1 VKAYQSQQPGPYAGF
16 LTKISA
22 DGSSLLYSTYL
33 GGNTFDQPTSIA
45 IDGLAQVHVA
55 GYTMSQNFP
64 VANAY
69 QVTALANQGGNYG
82 YYGFLTKFSADGSS
96 LVYSTYLGGNSNVV
110 QNCGGPCWPA
120 PYSAVSA
127 IAIDANGNAYVDGTT
142 NTNNFPVTP
151 GAFLTSNNTQ
161 QDATLGF
168 VSKFNSAGG
177 LDYSTY
183 FYGSSGNPIGM
194 NAIAVDGS
202 GAAFVAGTADSDGT
216 FPLTATGLCDP
227 AVYGSACG
235 YAFVTKFDPAGA
247 TLLYSTFLGP
257 SNYAGPQALALDAI
271 GNAYVLGTTSSS
283 LFLTDQAIEAYTNQE
298 DLLLVEIDPAAN
310 TQRFSTYLGGTGND
324 SAAGMALDAAGSIY
338 ITGTTN
344 STDFPVSPG
353 AFQGLL
359 GGDTDAFVVKI
370 GAGSSPTVSLS
381 PTTLEY
387 PPQPFGSTSQA
398 QQVQLRNMSDLP
410 LSIASVSVTGDFA
423 ETNNC
428 GTSLPPAGNC
438 TVSVTFTPTALG
450 NRTGSIQISDTA
462 AGSPHLVGLNG
473 SAFGAVV
480 ALTPSSLAFPSSPVG
495 VSSAAQTVTLANQGN
510 YSLDMAN
517 AQTTGDFAQ
526 TNNCP
531 GVLTTGSS
539 CTFNIIFTATA
550 AGNRTGTLVIND
562 SGSGSPQ
569 TVPLSGA
576 GSDFSLAGSPASVT
590 VKAGSTATY
599 AVTVTPV
606 GGAFGNL
613 INFAC
618 SGAPALTTCSVSP
631 SSKTPGANP
640 ATVTVS
646 ISTTGSTAAAMPIVP
661 VRQQSAYAVWIQ
673 IQGFGLLGVILVGSR
688 RRRRIQAAILLALVG
703 ALLFLSAC
711 AGGTGIAS
719 QPGTTPGTY
728 TITITG
734 TSGALQHSLPLTLTV
749 Q

>member
-1 VKAYQSQQPGPYAGF
+1 MPSSDAQSAAVPAPVHTSRADYGRLPLAFERNQGQTASVVQFLSRGQGYTAFLSAGRMVLSLRTSAPATAAGSASQSAKAIVEFTLLGAASSPTVVGEDPQPGRVNYFFGNNPAKWHTNVPTYAKVRYRSVYPGIDLLYYGNHRQLEYDFEVQPGSDPRRIQFEIHGASQIELDPEGHLVLKVGTGELRFQCPIVYQQFSGQRTAVGGSYVLTDSTHVAFQVAPYDSSKPLVIDPVLVYATYLGGSGTDQSSGVAVDSSGSVYLAGYTDSIDFPLATLGSLAQSANHAFVAKLDPAGANLVYADYIGGNSQDYGIGLVLDRANEIYVTGSTSSNNFPIVKAYQSQQPGPYAGF

-283 LFLTDQAIEAYTNQE
+283 LFLTDQAIEA
-298 DLLLVEIDPAAN
+298 
-310 TQRFSTYLGGTGND
+310 
-324 SAAGMALDAAGSIY
+324 
-338 ITGTTN
+338 
-344 STDFPVSPG
+344 
-353 AFQGLL
+353 
-359 GGDTDAFVVKI
+359 
-370 GAGSSPTVSLS
+370 
-381 PTTLEY
+381 
-387 PPQPFGSTSQA
+387 
-398 QQVQLRNMSDLP
+398 
-410 LSIASVSVTGDFA
+410 
-423 ETNNC
+423 
-428 GTSLPPAGNC
+428 
-438 TVSVTFTPTALG
+438 
-450 NRTGSIQISDTA
+450 
-462 AGSPHLVGLNG
+462 
-473 SAFGAVV
+473 
-480 ALTPSSLAFPSSPVG
+480 
-495 VSSAAQTVTLANQGN
+495 
-510 YSLDMAN
+510 
-517 AQTTGDFAQ
+517 
-526 TNNCP
+526 
-531 GVLTTGSS
+531 
-539 CTFNIIFTATA
+539 
-550 AGNRTGTLVIND
+550 
-562 SGSGSPQ
+562 
-569 TVPLSGA
+569 
-576 GSDFSLAGSPASVT
+576 
-590 VKAGSTATY
+590 
-599 AVTVTPV
+599 
-606 GGAFGNL
+606 
-613 INFAC
+613 
-618 SGAPALTTCSVSP
+618 
-631 SSKTPGANP
+631 
-640 ATVTVS
+640 
-646 ISTTGSTAAAMPIVP
+646 
-661 VRQQSAYAVWIQ
+661 
-673 IQGFGLLGVILVGSR
+673 
-688 RRRRIQAAILLALVG
+688 
-703 ALLFLSAC
+703 
-711 AGGTGIAS
+711 
-719 QPGTTPGTY
+719 
-728 TITITG
+728 
-734 TSGALQHSLPLTLTV
+734 
-749 Q
+749 